1 MAGWKKALG
10 VADLEA
16 VGKMVEWDVDE
27 LTGVAEEKEE
37 VLGMWEDLG
46 KGEGLGRG
54 EGLGK
59 EEGLAEVEAWD

>member
-37 VLGMWEDLG
+37 GLGMWEDLG
-46 KGEGLGRG
+46 KGEGLG
-54 EGLGK
+54 K
-59 EEGLAEVEAWD
+59 EEGLEEVEAWD

>member
-27 LTGVAEEKEE
+27 
-37 VLGMWEDLG
+37 
-46 KGEGLGRG
+46 
-54 EGLGK
+54 
-59 EEGLAEVEAWD
+59 

>member
-1 MAGWKKALG
+1 
-10 VADLEA
+10 
-16 VGKMVEWDVDE
+16 MVEWDVDE

-37 VLGMWEDLG
+37 GLGMWEDLG

-59 EEGLAEVEAWD
+59 EEGLEEVEAWD